1 MNFRMFYYNDE
12 VVYIM
17 STVLLEFKIINFESS
32 TSSSSAFQISFGF
45 NLGSL
50 GHMGFFGWEGPFRKK
65 DLREFSV
72 SPKVFTVFI
81 FHINCDEGEVRVKLV

>member
-1 MNFRMFYYNDE
+1 MNLRMFYYNDE
-12 VVYIM
+12 VVYVM

-50 GHMGFFGWEGPFRKK
+50 GHMGFFGWKGPFRKK
-65 DLREFSV
+65 NLREFSV

-81 FHINCDEGEVRVKLV
+81 FYIDCDEEELTVNLV